1 VGMGELLYEW
11 NDLDGAMH
19 HLMEG
24 IELGE
29 RSGSTNIVFPG
40 HALLARVK
48 WAHGTWRG
56 PSA

>member
-48 WAHGTWRG
+48 WAHRTWRG

>member
-48 WAHGTWRG
+48 WAQGTWRG
-56 PSA
+56 PSE